1 MAREKRPLEKDA
13 CTEGMPEGKRQRV
26 PALASVIVEAVK
38 MDSLQKLC
46 STLEPLLRRVVGE
59 EVERVLAKLTP
70 AKVGFRS
77 SPKRIQGSDSRSL
90 RLQFRNKLALPLF
103 TGSKVEGE
111 QGSPIHVVLQDASS
125 GQVVTGGVEASAK
138 LEVVVLEGDFSADDE
153 EDWSQED
160 FENHEVR
167 ERDGKRPLLTGDLF
181 VNLKEGVGTLGELT
195 FTDNSSWIRS
205 RKFRLGVKISSGHCE
220 GLRIREAKTEAFTVK
235 DHRGELYKKHYPPAL
250 HDEVWR
256 LDKIGKDGAFH
267 KRLNQ
272 SDIQTVEDF
281 LRLVVMDPQKLRNIL
296 GNGMSNKMWEGTV
309 EHAKT
314 CVLSGKLHVYYADDK
329 QNIGVIFNNI
339 FQLMGLIADGQY
351 MSVDSL
357 SDSEK
362 VYVDK
367 LVKVAYENWEN
378 VVEYDGEA
386 LIGVKPHKLRG
397 IDAHT
402 EDPIVH
408 PGSSGHQS
416 LSNASIQNVV
426 SSPQMMMAL
435 QRPPSGGQIF
445 HPPEQKVHM
454 KYLNQVSSVAEHH
467 GGHGVLN
474 AGMNYPSTQSSL
486 ISVTHQNYLH
496 GAAAPLTGLALG
508 LPHTGIPSSPGPSIA
523 ALNSANPIPGSGT
536 GTSDWPRFKELRGHE
551 NLSRTIQEDELF
563 SEDELRAKSLEMLEN
578 EDMHMQIQQL
588 LRMFNH
594 ATGEAPSNPYPTV
607 QGDENYSF
615 GAFSPSPDLNVGMDR
630 ARVNGRANVGWLK
643 LKAALRWGIFIR
655 KRAAARRAQL
665 EELEDE

>member
-1 MAREKRPLEKDA
+1 
-13 CTEGMPEGKRQRV
+13 
-26 PALASVIVEAVK
+26 
-38 MDSLQKLC
+38 
-46 STLEPLLRRVVGE
+46 
-59 EVERVLAKLTP
+59 
-70 AKVGFRS
+70 
-77 SPKRIQGSDSRSL
+77 
-90 RLQFRNKLALPLF
+90 
-103 TGSKVEGE
+103 
-111 QGSPIHVVLQDASS
+111 
-125 GQVVTGGVEASAK
+125 
-138 LEVVVLEGDFSADDE
+138 
-153 EDWSQED
+153 
-160 FENHEVR
+160 
-167 ERDGKRPLLTGDLF
+167 
-181 VNLKEGVGTLGELT
+181 
-195 FTDNSSWIRS
+195 
-205 RKFRLGVKISSGHCE
+205 
-220 GLRIREAKTEAFTVK
+220 
-235 DHRGELYKKHYPPAL
+235 
-250 HDEVWR
+250 
-256 LDKIGKDGAFH
+256 
-267 KRLNQ
+267 
-272 SDIQTVEDF
+272 
-281 LRLVVMDPQKLRNIL
+281 
-296 GNGMSNKMWEGTV
+296 
-309 EHAKT
+309 
-314 CVLSGKLHVYYADDK
+314 
-329 QNIGVIFNNI
+329 
-339 FQLMGLIADGQY
+339 
-351 MSVDSL
+351 
-357 SDSEK
+357 
-362 VYVDK
+362 
-367 LVKVAYENWEN
+367 
-378 VVEYDGEA
+378 
-386 LIGVKPHKLRG
+386 
-397 IDAHT
+397 
-402 EDPIVH
+402 
-408 PGSSGHQS
+408 
-416 LSNASIQNVV
+416 
-426 SSPQMMMAL
+426 
-435 QRPPSGGQIF
+435 
-445 HPPEQKVHM
+445 M